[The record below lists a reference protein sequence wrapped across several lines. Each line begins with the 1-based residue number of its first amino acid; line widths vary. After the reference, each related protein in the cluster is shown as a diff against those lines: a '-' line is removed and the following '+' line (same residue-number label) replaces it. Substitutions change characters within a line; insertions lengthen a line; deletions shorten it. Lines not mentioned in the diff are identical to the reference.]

1 MQTIY
6 AVLVMLLIFTN
17 TVFTQSTHSL
27 HKQLYGSS
35 QTVPKNVETFQDFQS
50 PSLKNPKEL
59 NGVVFGYLP
68 YWEIDNPT
76 LRYDLLTHIALFDF
90 EADSLGKIS
99 LPPSFP
105 TSWNSVISQARLN
118 GVKLIMCVTNFDAS
132 QINYIISNSQSKT
145 TIKNSIVNLIKQYDL
160 DGVNIDFEGLA
171 TADRGTPINTFM
183 TELTTFV
190 HTEVPGSEV
199 SFAAPVINWSGWN
212 LTGLAN
218 SCDYLFIMGY
228 DFYGSWSDVAGPS
241 APLIGDTYN
250 ISYAL
255 SSNNNYGPL
264 VSSMPEKLILG
275 LPFYGN
281 KWQTKSLTPNDSV
294 VKYSSSLFYR
304 DAYPQSQQYGKL
316 WSSKYSV
323 PYFTYTSSGKYYQA
337 WFDDSLS
344 LGMKFNLA
352 KEKKLRGVGMWA
364 LNYDKGYNHLWQIIE
379 NRFVLS
385 NEQSEVADAN
395 SRNKN
400 LAVAS
405 YYGKEET
412 VLKMQSFKDQSA
424 TLQLFSITGELLYQQ
439 NYEISSGETVVLS
452 LNQKVLSSAV
462 VIYAV
467 TTPTGFL
474 TGKCIIVK

>member
-1 MQTIY
+1 MQSIY
-6 AVLVMLLIFTN
+6 AVLAMLLILSN
-17 TVFTQSTHSL
+17 TIYSQSTHAL
-27 HKQLYGSS
+27 HKQLYGNSES
-35 QTVPKNVETFQDFQS
+35 VIKNVETNQPFYS
-50 PSLKNPKEL
+50 SLPKSKKEL

-118 GVKLIMCVTNFDAS
+118 DVKLIMCVTNFDAS
-132 QINYIISNSQSKT
+132 QINFLLSSTQAKT
-145 TIKNSIVNLIKQYDL
+145 TIKNSIVSILKQYSL

-171 TADRGTPINTFM
+171 TTDRGTPINTFM
-183 TELTTFV
+183 TELTAFV

-199 SFAAPVINWSGWN
+199 SFAAPVINWSSWN
-212 LTGLAN
+212 LPGLAN

-250 ISYAL
+250 ITYAL
-255 SSNNNYGPL
+255 SSNNHYGQL
-264 VSSMPEKLILG
+264 VSSMPKKLILG

-281 KWQTKSLTPNDSV
+281 KWQTKSLTSGDSV
-294 VKYSSSLFYR
+294 VKYLGSLLYR
-304 DAYPQSQQYGKL
+304 NAYPQSLQYGKL
-316 WSSKYSV
+316 WSSKYLV

-352 KEKKLRGVGMWA
+352 KEKNLRGVGMWA

-379 NRFVLS
+379 NRFVVS
-385 NEQSEVADAN
+385 TDQTEVPDPN

-400 LAVAS
+400 LVVAS
-405 YYGKEET
+405 YYDEEET
-412 VLKMQSFKDQSA
+412 VLKIQSFNDQSVI
-424 TLQLFSITGELLYQQ
+424 LQLFSITGEMLYQQ
-439 NYEISSGETVVLS
+439 NYEISSGETILLS
-452 LNQKVLSSAV
+452 LNQKVLSSTV

-467 TTPTGFL
+467 TTPTGFV
-474 TGKCIIVK
+474 TGKCIVVK